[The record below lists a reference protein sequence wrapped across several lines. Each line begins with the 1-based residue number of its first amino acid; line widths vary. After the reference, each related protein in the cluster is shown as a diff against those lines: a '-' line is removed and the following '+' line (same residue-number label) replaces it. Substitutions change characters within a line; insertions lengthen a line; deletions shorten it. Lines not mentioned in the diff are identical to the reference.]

1 MVTLPFRRV
10 LALSPHTDDAEFGA
24 GGTIARLVRE
34 GAEVE
39 VIAFT
44 DCGIESLRDEMHG
57 AVLLELGAC
66 GPVIGRY
73 PVRAFSEHRQALLD
87 EMLKWRAEFNP
98 SLVLCPASTDQH
110 QDHQVIHAEAVRAFR
125 GVTTLGYEM
134 PWNQRRFDALAHVR
148 LEDADVE
155 KKLAAIRCY
164 KSQADRPYAREEAIR
179 GLLAARGVAA
189 GCRYAEAFEV
199 IRWVA

>member
-34 GAEVE
+34 GAEVC
-39 VIAFT
+39 VRAFT
-44 DCGIESLRDEMHG
+44 NCGEDGLADEFN
-57 AVLLELGAC
+57 AAAEALDVARVC
-66 GPVIGRY
+66 KRY
-73 PVRAFSEHRQALLD
+73 PVREFHNHRQELLEGLVSVRQVLGPD
-87 EMLKWRAEFNP
+87 
-98 SLVLCPASTDQH
+98 LVLCPASTDQH

-148 LEDADVE
+148 LEPEDVE

-164 KSQADRPYAREEAIR
+164 KSQAERPYAREEAIR